1 MSAFLSGKNSLSSTT
16 TADLADAAVTE
27 AKIANDA
34 ISLAELKAGTDGEL
48 ITWDASGNPTTVAA
62 GTSGHLLKSQGAGS
76 VPVFAAAPSAG
87 FTLSALQATTSGTSV
102 TFGSIPTGIKQVVVM
117 FSEVRFSAGGI
128 TALVQ
133 IGDSG
138 GIETSGYTSGS
149 QALWTNTAIT
159 GFGSSAGF
167 NFRTQDSTSPI
178 TGTMTLNL
186 QKTSTFKWVQ
196 SHAMKTGNQASADNG
211 DGAIGGGAKALS
223 AELTQLK
230 ISGGTFTHGAIAVMF
245 Q

>member
-1 MSAFLSGKNSLSSTT
+1 LSTIITDAVTALSGNLALLPEGSGVVTIDGLTYPAADGSANEFMTTNGSGVLSF
-16 TADLADAAVTE
+16 AA
-27 AKIANDA
+27 
-34 ISLAELKAGTDGEL
+34 AGGF
-48 ITWDASGNPTTVAA
+48 TVAA
-62 GTSGHLLKSQGAGS
+62 
-76 VPVFAAAPSAG
+76 
-87 FTLSALQATTSGTSV
+87 LQDTTSGTSV
-102 TFGSIPTGIKQVVVM
+102 TFGSIPTGVTQVVIM

-196 SHAMKTGNQASADNG
+196 SHALKTGNQASADNG
-211 DGAIGGGAKALS
+211 DGAVGGGAKALS

-230 ISGGTFTHGAIAVMF
+230 FSGGTFTHGAIAVMF